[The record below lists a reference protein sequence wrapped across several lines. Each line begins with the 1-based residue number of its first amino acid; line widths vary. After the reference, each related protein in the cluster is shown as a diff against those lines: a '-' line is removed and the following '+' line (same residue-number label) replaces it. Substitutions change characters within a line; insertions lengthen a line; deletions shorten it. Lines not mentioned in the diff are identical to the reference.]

1 MHQLGVRGRL
11 LVAFFGISAFSV
23 FAAAAAMYA
32 FLQVGEA
39 LDQITQKRVPAALA
53 SQQLSRQAERVVAM
67 APAFL
72 SVTTLTEH
80 EQLSSRIAAEVE
92 RLEDLLF
99 EVKRSSISA
108 KYFNLIEPAVERL
121 VSNLTS
127 LGTVVSEQL
136 EASERKV
143 ELLRQLSNTH
153 AGIRRLLAP
162 GLRVME
168 GDLSRLRKTIDDEA
182 IPSDQRSQTMARAAQ
197 SIAT

>member
-11 LVAFFGISAFSV
+11 LLAFFGISAFAV

-92 RLEDLLF
+92 RLE
-99 EVKRSSISA
+99 VYCPMSS
-108 KYFNLIEPAVERL
+108 
-121 VSNLTS
+121 
-127 LGTVVSEQL
+127 
-136 EASERKV
+136 
-143 ELLRQLSNTH
+143 
-153 AGIRRLLAP
+153 
-162 GLRVME
+162 
-168 GDLSRLRKTIDDEA
+168 
-182 IPSDQRSQTMARAAQ
+182 AA
-197 SIAT
+197 A